1 MKSLSILFF
10 LLIFQVS
17 NAQNIV
23 VSEKER
29 AEKQFEID
37 AKNNQLKIYVQG
49 GIVPVIKK
57 EDVDFAEKHGF
68 YYHEFGCL
76 APANRDYYEH
86 YNQCVFGYLTQ
97 KFGTEWK
104 NKCSMSSIG
113 FKV

>member
-10 LLIFQVS
+10 LIFFQIS

-37 AKNNQLKIYVQG
+37 VKNNHLKIYVQG
-49 GIVPVIKK
+49 GIVSAIKK

-86 YNQCVFGYLTQ
+86 YNQLVFIHLTQ

-104 NKCSMSSIG
+104 SQVSESSIG